1 MFKSIAV
8 LLLGLCLGWGVWAQ
22 APAAPLWAGA
32 PVGTPL
38 VGALVSAPVVTPES
52 RTSLLVHA
60 PQGVAAGQPLWLGL
74 QIEHAP
80 GWHSYWK
87 NPGDSG
93 LPTEFEWTLPA
104 HVVPGA
110 IAWPTPRK
118 FPIGDLANYGFKD
131 TVLLPIPLEVRPG
144 FAADA
149 LALEVLA
156 TWLICREECIPQEAR
171 FQVRMPA
178 QMAAV
183 AHSAAFEAA
192 WAARPVALAAGAS
205 QLTATEKALQAT
217 VHGLPAAWQGRALEF
232 FPETRALIQPGA
244 AWQQRWEGAVWHAS
258 IPLNPFRS
266 ASPEALP
273 VVLALADAAP
283 GAAGVRLELA
293 VPGGWPAVAAPAG
306 ISDALAAA
314 LAAEA
319 ARAAAPAPGLTLWA
333 ALLGALI
340 GGMILNLMPC
350 VFPVLALKVLSFSQH
365 AQDRRRLRLGG
376 LAYTAGVVLSF
387 LALGALLLGLRAAG
401 EQLGWGFQ
409 LQNPAVVA
417 ALAALFTLI
426 GLNLAGLFQF
436 GPMLPSALASL
447 RVRNP
452 NADSFLT
459 GVLATAVASPCTA
472 PFMGAALG
480 LAVTLAPAPALAVF
494 AALGLGMALPYLAA
508 TWVPALVRALPRPG
522 PWMETLR
529 QWLAFPMLATVVW
542 LLWVLGHQGGIDA
555 AAGLLMLLLLL
566 AWMLWALGRG
576 GLMRRW
582 MAPLA
587 LLALLGGLWLL
598 GPQLLATHSA
608 ASGAATGTSSGVA
621 TGTAAQAARSTPTA
635 VPGVYWEAWSPQREA
650 ELLAQGRTVF
660 VDYTAAWC
668 VSCLYNKH
676 NALADESFLRDVAAR
691 NVVLLRA
698 DWTRLDPAVTQS
710 LARLGRNSIPVYVLH
725 APGRQPLLLS
735 EILTVQELR
744 SALAQL

>member
-1 MFKSIAV
+1 MQPAFTLVCMFKSIAV
-8 LLLGLCLGWGVWAQ
+8 LLLGLCLGWGAWAQ
-22 APAAPLWAGA
+22 APAAPLWAVA
-32 PVGTPL
+32 SAGTNTA
-38 VGALVSAPVVTPES
+38 GALVSAPVVTPES
-52 RTSLLVHA
+52 RTALLVHA

-118 FPIGDLANYGFKD
+118 FPIGELANYGYKD

-149 LALEVLA
+149 LVLEVLA
-156 TWLICREECIPQEAR
+156 TWLICRVECIPQEAR
-171 FQVRMPA
+171 FQVRVPA

-192 WAARPVALAAGAS
+192 WAAQPVAQAAGAS
-205 QLTATEKALQAT
+205 QLAVTEQVLQAT

-232 FPETRALIQPGA
+232 FPEERALIQPGA

-266 ASPEALP
+266 ASPDTLP
-273 VVLALADAAP
+273 LVLALADAPP
-283 GAAGVRLELA
+283 GVAGVRLELA

-306 ISDALAAA
+306 VSDALAAA

-319 ARAAAPAPGLTLWA
+319 TRAAAPAPNLTLWA

-365 AQDRRRLRLGG
+365 ADDRRRLRLGG

-494 AALGLGMALPYLAA
+494 AALGLGMALPYLVA

-542 LLWVLGHQGGIDA
+542 LLWVLGHQGGINA

-587 LLALLGGLWLL
+587 LLGLLGGLWLL
-598 GPQLLATHSA
+598 GPQLQSQPGATA
-608 ASGAATGTSSGVA
+608 GVA
-621 TGTAAQAARSTPTA
+621 SAAQAVRSTPTA
-635 VPGVYWEAWSPQREA
+635 VEGVYWQAWSPQREA

-744 SALAQL
+744 DALAQL

>member
-1 MFKSIAV
+1 MFKSFIV
-8 LLLGLCLGWGVWAQ
+8 GLLGVCLGLGALAQ
-22 APAAPLWAGA
+22 APAVPAASFTALAP
-32 PVGTPL
+32 
-38 VGALVSAPVVTPES
+38 GALVSAPVVTPES
-52 RTSLLVHA
+52 RTALLVHA
-60 PQGVAAGQPLWLGL
+60 PQGVAPGQPLWLGL

-93 LPTEFEWTLPA
+93 LPTEFEWQLPG

-118 FPIGDLANYGFKD
+118 FPLGELANYGYGG

-144 FAADA
+144 FAAAA
-149 LALEVLA
+149 LELEVLA
-156 TWLICREECIPQEAR
+156 TWLICRQECIPQEAR
-171 FQVRMPA
+171 FQVRIPA
-178 QMAAV
+178 QMATV
-183 AHSAAFEAA
+183 AHAAAFEAA
-192 WAARPVALAAGAS
+192 WGARPVALPTGAS
-205 QLTATEKALQAT
+205 QLVVGESALQAT
-217 VHGLPAAWQGRALEF
+217 LHGLPAAWQGRALEF
-232 FPETRALIQPGA
+232 FPEIGALIQPGA
-244 AWQQRWEGAVWHAS
+244 AWHQRWEGGVWHAS

-266 ASPEALP
+266 ASPEQLP
-273 VVLALADAAP
+273 VVLALADAP
-283 GAAGVRLELA
+283 SEAAGVRLEVP
-293 VPGGWPAVAAPAG
+293 VPGGWPAVAAPTG
-306 ISDALAAA
+306 VSDELAVA

-319 ARAAAPAPGLTLWA
+319 ERAAAAPAPGLTLWA

-365 AQDRRRLRLGG
+365 AEDRRRLRLGG

-387 LALGALLLGLRAAG
+387 LTLGALLLGLRAAG

-480 LAVTLAPAPALAVF
+480 LAVTLAPAQALAVF

-522 PWMETLR
+522 AWMETLR

-542 LLWVLGHQGGIDA
+542 LLWVLGHQGGVDA

-566 AWMLWALGRG
+566 AWLLWAVGRG

-598 GPQLLATHSA
+598 NPLLQAQPSA
-608 ASGAATGTSSGVA
+608 NAS
-621 TGTAAQAARSTPTA
+621 AQRGTPTA
-635 VPGVYWEAWSPQREA
+635 VAGLYWEAWSPQREA

-660 VDYTAAWC
+660 IDYTAAWC

-676 NALADESFLRDVAAR
+676 NALADETFLQDVAAR
-691 NVVLLRA
+691 KVVLLRA
-698 DWTRLDPAVTQS
+698 DWTLRDPAVTQS

-725 APGRQPLLLS
+725 APGRAPLLLS
-735 EILTVQELR
+735 EILTVEELR
-744 SALAQL
+744 AALAQL

>member
-1 MFKSIAV
+1 MFKIFWV
-8 LLLGLCLGWGVWAQ
+8 FLLGAYLGLG
-22 APAAPLWAGA
+22 APLAGA
-32 PVGTPL
+32 QVSEPVL
-38 VGALVSAPVVTPES
+38 TPES

-60 PQGVAAGQPLWLGL
+60 PQGVAPGQPLWLGL

-93 LPTEFEWTLPA
+93 LPTEFEWQLPG
-104 HVVPGA
+104 HVVPGS
-110 IAWPTPRK
+110 IEWPTPRK
-118 FPIGDLANYGFKD
+118 FPLGELANYGYKD

-144 FAADA
+144 FAAAA
-149 LALEVLA
+149 LELEVLA
-156 TWLICREECIPQEAR
+156 TWLICRQECIPQEAR
-171 FQVRMPA
+171 FQVRIPA
-178 QMAAV
+178 QMATV
-183 AHSAAFEAA
+183 AHAAAFEAA
-192 WAARPVALAAGAS
+192 WAARPQPLVAGAS
-205 QLTATEKALQAT
+205 QLAVREQALQAT
-217 VHGLPAAWQGRALEF
+217 LHGLPAAWQGRALEF
-232 FPETRALIQPGA
+232 FPEIGALIQPGA
-244 AWQQRWEGAVWHAS
+244 AWQQRWEGGVWHAS
-258 IPLNPFRS
+258 IPLNPYRS
-266 ASPEALP
+266 ASPEQLAL
-273 VVLALADAAP
+273 VLALADPPP
-283 GAAGVRLELA
+283 GAAGVRLELP
-293 VPGGWPAVAAPAG
+293 VPGGWPAVAAPTG
-306 ISDALAAA
+306 VSDALAAA

-319 ARAAAPAPGLTLWA
+319 ARATAPAPGLTLWA

-365 AQDRRRLRLGG
+365 AEDRRRLRLGG

-480 LAVTLAPAPALAVF
+480 LAVTLAPAQALAVF

-522 PWMETLR
+522 AWMETLR

-542 LLWVLGHQGGIDA
+542 LLWVLGHQGGVDA

-566 AWMLWALGRG
+566 AWMLWAVGRG

-598 GPQLLATHSA
+598 GPMLQ
-608 ASGAATGTSSGVA
+608 
-621 TGTAAQAARSTPTA
+621 AQAAGQQPSAALNTPSA
-635 VPGVYWEAWSPQREA
+635 VAGAQWEAWSPQREA
-650 ELLAQGRTVF
+650 ELLAQGRAVF

-676 NALADESFLRDVAAR
+676 NALADESFLLDVAAR
-691 NVVLLRA
+691 NVALLRA
-698 DWTRLDPAVTQS
+698 DWTLRDPAVTAS

-725 APGRQPLLLS
+725 APGRAPLLLS
-735 EILTVQELR
+735 EILSVEELR
-744 SALAQL
+744 AALAQL

>member
-1 MFKSIAV
+1 MFTLLRMFKIFWV
-8 LLLGLCLGWGVWAQ
+8 FLLGACLGLGV
-22 APAAPLWAGA
+22 PLAGA
-32 PVGTPL
+32 Q
-38 VGALVSAPVVTPES
+38 VSAPVLTPES

-60 PQGVAAGQPLWLGL
+60 PQGVAPGQPLWLGL

-93 LPTEFEWTLPA
+93 LPTEFEWQLPG

-118 FPIGDLANYGFKD
+118 FPLGELANYGYKD

-144 FAADA
+144 FAAAA
-149 LALEVLA
+149 LELEVLA

-171 FQVRMPA
+171 FQVRIPA
-178 QMAAV
+178 QMATV
-183 AHSAAFEAA
+183 AHAAAFEAA
-192 WAARPVALAAGAS
+192 WGARPVALPAGAS
-205 QLTATEKALQAT
+205 QLVVGEQALQAT
-217 VHGLPAAWQGRALEF
+217 LHGLPAAWQGRALEF
-232 FPETRALIQPGA
+232 FPEIGALIQPGA
-244 AWQQRWEGAVWHAS
+244 AWQQRWEGGVWHAS

-266 ASPEALP
+266 ASPEQLP
-273 VVLALADAAP
+273 LVLALADPPP
-283 GAAGVRLELA
+283 GAAGVRMELP
-293 VPGGWPAVAAPAG
+293 VPGGWPAVAAPTG
-306 ISDALAAA
+306 VSDALAAA

-480 LAVTLAPAPALAVF
+480 LAVTLAPAQALAVF

-522 PWMETLR
+522 AWMETLR

-566 AWMLWALGRG
+566 AWLLWAVGRG

-598 GPQLLATHSA
+598 GPMLHAQPSTSN
-608 ASGAATGTSSGVA
+608 TSSSAGA
-621 TGTAAQAARSTPTA
+621 ERGTPTA
-635 VPGVYWEAWSPQREA
+635 VAGLYWEAWSPQREA

-660 VDYTAAWC
+660 IDYTAAWC

-676 NALADESFLRDVAAR
+676 NALADERFLQDVAAR
-691 NVVLLRA
+691 KVVLLRA
-698 DWTRLDPAVTQS
+698 DWTLRDPAVTAS

-725 APGRQPLLLS
+725 APGRAPLLLS
-735 EILTVQELR
+735 EILTVEELR
-744 SALAQL
+744 AALAQL

>member
-1 MFKSIAV
+1 MVKLITLARMFKSFFAF
-8 LLLGLCLGWGVWAQ
+8 LLALGIGLGV
-22 APAAPLWAGA
+22 PLAGA
-32 PVGTPL
+32 Q
-38 VGALVSAPVVTPES
+38 VSAPVLTPES
-52 RTSLLVHA
+52 RTALLVHA
-60 PQGVAAGQPLWLGL
+60 PQGVAPGQPLWLGL

-93 LPTEFEWTLPA
+93 LPTEFEWQLPG

-118 FPIGDLANYGFKD
+118 FPLGELANYGYKG

-171 FQVRMPA
+171 FQVRIPA
-178 QMAAV
+178 QMATV
-183 AHSAAFEAA
+183 AHAAAFEAA
-192 WAARPVALAAGAS
+192 WAARPSALPAGAS
-205 QLTATEKALQAT
+205 QLVAGEQALQAT
-217 VHGLPAAWQGRALEF
+217 LHGLPAAWQGRKLEF
-232 FPETRALIQPGA
+232 FPEIGALIQPGA
-244 AWQQRWEGAVWHAS
+244 AWQQRWEGGVWHAS

-266 ASPEALP
+266 ASPEALA
-273 VVLALADAAP
+273 VVLALADAP
-283 GAAGVRLELA
+283 PDTGPNNPAGVRLELP
-293 VPGGWPAVAAPAG
+293 VPGGWPAVAAPTG
-306 ISDALAAA
+306 VSDALAAA

-319 ARAAAPAPGLTLWA
+319 ARAAAPAPGLTLWM

-365 AQDRRRLRLGG
+365 AEDRRRLRLGG

-436 GPMLPSALASL
+436 GPMLPSGLASL

-480 LAVTLAPAPALAVF
+480 LAVTLAPAQALMVF

-522 PWMETLR
+522 AWMETLR

-542 LLWVLGHQGGIDA
+542 LLWVLGHQGGINA

-566 AWMLWALGRG
+566 AWMLWAVGRG

-598 GPQLLATHSA
+598 SPVLQAQPSSNASA
-608 ASGAATGTSSGVA
+608 ARG
-621 TGTAAQAARSTPTA
+621 TPTA
-635 VPGVYWEAWSPQREA
+635 VAGVYWEAWSPQREA
-650 ELLAQGRTVF
+650 ELLGQGRTVF

-676 NALADESFLRDVAAR
+676 NALADESFLQDVAAR
-691 NVVLLRA
+691 KVVLLRA
-698 DWTRLDPAVTQS
+698 DWTLRDPAVTQS
-710 LARLGRNSIPVYVLH
+710 LARLGRNGIPVYVLH
-725 APGRQPLLLS
+725 APGRAPLLLP
-735 EILTVQELR
+735 EILTVEMLR